1 LSKIGLVETSPIT
14 ATMAKSAASA
24 VTVNRATLLK
34 PSPKTKH
41 SPKNVLKL
49 SPESSRSSS
58 RNSSVSPRER
68 TFSNSMKNSSNRAS
82 PPGHSSNSSSLTN
95 KKQSGAAA
103 AATAAAAQTAKSR
116 SISDNNKARPVVPWS
131 KRNMGPP
138 KNCNGWAWVGEGSE
152 QKVYLNNEE
161 APVPR
166 ICYSMMK
173 HVEGDIVSPRDCI
186 LLASGNRKKDLPFV
200 AKVTA
205 LWENPDDGEMCM
217 SLLWY
222 YRPEHLDCGR
232 RPCDQPD
239 EIYASR
245 HRDHTSVACIE
256 DKCYVMT
263 YNEYCRYRKFLKMVE
278 VGVTPSPT
286 PVPEP
291 VKGYERA
298 EQLPKCRVAPDRVFL
313 CRRVYDSR
321 TKRRLFKNP
330 A

>member
-1 LSKIGLVETSPIT
+1 
-14 ATMAKSAASA
+14 
-24 VTVNRATLLK
+24 
-34 PSPKTKH
+34 
-41 SPKNVLKL
+41 
-49 SPESSRSSS
+49 
-58 RNSSVSPRER
+58 
-68 TFSNSMKNSSNRAS
+68 
-82 PPGHSSNSSSLTN
+82 
-95 KKQSGAAA
+95 
-103 AATAAAAQTAKSR
+103 
-116 SISDNNKARPVVPWS
+116 
-131 KRNMGPP
+131 MGPP
-138 KNCNGWAWVGEGSE
+138 KNCNGWAWVGEGFE

-291 VKGYERA
+291 VKTYERA

-321 TKRRLFKNP
+321 TRRRLFKNP